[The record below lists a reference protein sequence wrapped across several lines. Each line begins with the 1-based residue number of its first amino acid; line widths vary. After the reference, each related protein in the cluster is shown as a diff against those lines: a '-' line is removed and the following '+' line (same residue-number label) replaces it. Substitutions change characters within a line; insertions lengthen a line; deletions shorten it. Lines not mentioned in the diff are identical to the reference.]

1 MHVEA
6 LSQCDAK
13 LGTGTKALF
22 PGQRYELP
30 DEIAAELVVAG
41 KVRELKTAR
50 EVLVPQQQSNRIA
63 GRPSRRK

>member
-1 MHVEA
+1 MRVEA

-41 KVRELKTAR
+41 KVREIKTAR
-50 EVLVPQQQSNRIA
+50 EALVPQQQSSQIA
-63 GRPSRRK
+63 GRPPRRK